1 MTTITLELSSDIYR
15 QLSDKSYQQGH
26 TIEKMIQEWII
37 EHITLPP
44 PKDSREQAHQLLKM
58 AGLHTELSPEL
69 QKRAKNSTATLAQV
83 QAAFARA
90 GGQPLSEMVIEM
102 RGPKL

>member
-1 MTTITLELSSDIYR
+1 MTTITLEFSYDIYQ
-15 QLSDKSYQQGH
+15 QLSDQSHQQGKA
-26 TIEKMIQEWII
+26 IEKMIQEWII
-37 EHITLPP
+37 EHIASPP
-44 PKDSREQAHQLLKM
+44 PKDSREQAHQLLKT

-69 QKRAKNSTATLAQV
+69 QKLAENSTATLEQV

-102 RGPKL
+102 RGPKI